1 MLSAL
6 FYILMG
12 VYLEQ
17 EYHLPS
23 IKNISIYIFT
33 KYKQHNEQLNDKH
46 INKINESKTNDIS
59 NNWMIYNKLK
69 EYMNI

>member
-6 FYILMG
+6 FYILIG
-12 VYLEQ
+12 VYLDQ
-17 EYHLPS
+17 EYQLPS

-33 KYKQHNEQLNDKH
+33 KYNQNKEKS
-46 INKINESKTNDIS
+46 ITYKINESKTKEIS
-59 NNWMIYNKLK
+59 NSWIIYNKLK